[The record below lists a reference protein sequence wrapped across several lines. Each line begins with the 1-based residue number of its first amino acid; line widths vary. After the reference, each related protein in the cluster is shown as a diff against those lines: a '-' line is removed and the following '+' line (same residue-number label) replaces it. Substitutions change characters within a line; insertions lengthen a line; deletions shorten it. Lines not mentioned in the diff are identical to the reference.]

1 MAQPPDA
8 AGAFV
13 AEEDREVRTKPGVP
27 LVRAL
32 DRGIALLRAFSPV
45 KPRQTLSDLT
55 KAAELDKGTTRR
67 LLQTLMFAGLVDHDE
82 RSAMYSL
89 SAGVLEIASAVDT
102 GRELREVAAP
112 YLSDIAE
119 ACHMTT
125 FLWVHHEGM
134 AVCTERVRAGQPS
147 IDTSWFTVGARTPLN
162 SGGGPRVLLAFI
174 TPEEREVALRK
185 PLASRTPTSQTDLD
199 ELRRAAERIR
209 ERGYELAIDDFVPG
223 LAAVGVPV
231 FDRSGALAG
240 SISITSLTNQLVE
253 NGQPR
258 YLDILRR
265 AADDIQ
271 RKLI

>member
-1 MAQPPDA
+1 MA
-8 AGAFV
+8 
-13 AEEDREVRTKPGVP
+13 EDDERELKTKPGVP

-32 DRGIALLRAFSPV
+32 DRGIALLRAFSPGR
-45 KPRQTLSDLT
+45 PRQTLSELT

-67 LLQTLMFAGLVDHDE
+67 LLQTLIFAGLVDHDE
-82 RSAMYSL
+82 RSALYSL
-89 SAGVLEIASAVDT
+89 SAGVLEIASAVHT

-134 AVCTERVRAGQPS
+134 AVCTERVRSNQPS
-147 IDTSWFTVGARTPLN
+147 IDASWFRVGARTPLN
-162 SGGGPRVLLAFI
+162 CGGGPRVLLANI
-174 TPEEREVALRK
+174 TPEERENALRK
-185 PLASRTPTSQTDLD
+185 PLIARTPVSQTDPD
-199 ELRRAAERIR
+199 ELRQAAERIR
-209 ERGYELAIDDFVPG
+209 AAGYELAIDDFVPG

-240 SISITSLTNQLVE
+240 SISITSLTNQVVE

-258 YLDILRR
+258 FLAALQR
-265 AADDIQ
+265 AAQEIG

>member
-1 MAQPPDA
+1 MAAD
-8 AGAFV
+8 V
-13 AEEDREVRTKPGVP
+13 REVRTKPGVP

-32 DRGIALLRAFSPV
+32 DRGIALLKAFSPA
-45 KPRQTLSDLT
+45 KPRQTLTDLT
-55 KAAELDKGTTRR
+55 KAVELDKGTTRR
-67 LLQTLMFAGLVDHDE
+67 LLQTLVVAGLVDHDE
-82 RSAMYSL
+82 RSALYSL
-89 SAGVLEIASAVDT
+89 SVGVLEIASAVDT

-134 AVCTERVRAGQPS
+134 ALCTDRVRAGHPS
-147 IDTSWFTVGARTPLN
+147 IDASWFTVGARTSLN
-162 SGGGPRVLLAFI
+162 SGAGPRVLLAFI
-174 TPEEREVALRK
+174 SPEEREVALRR
-185 PLASRTPTSQTDLD
+185 PLASRTPSSQTDPD
-199 ELRRAAERIR
+199 ALRRAAEKIC

-240 SISITSLTNQLVE
+240 SISITSLTNQLVDQ
-253 NGQPR
+253 GQPR
-258 YLDILRR
+258 YLDILCR